1 MTGRGAIIIAI
12 TGLMAL
18 GCTRHD
24 LRQAVDTREES
35 VDHQRL
41 DPLPRAGIGSGAVE
55 TYTLQP
61 GESYRMP
68 QLHTAPP
75 PVLGDREQRRT
86 LALTTVCVQL
96 VVDADGK
103 VERSIPIADRTECQA
118 GAAAENGALRQA
130 VEEAVQH
137 WRFSPAAVC
146 HFAPGRLPREASD
159 CEGADR
165 IEPIPVSLLYAFTFE
180 IVKGRHYVRRKGDGG
195 D

>member
-1 MTGRGAIIIAI
+1 MTGRAAIAI
-12 TGLMAL
+12 AALMML

-24 LRQAVDTREES
+24 IRQAVDTREEN

-41 DPLPRAGIGSGAVE
+41 DPQPPAGIGSGAVE

-75 PVLGDREQRRT
+75 PVLGDREQRQE

-96 VVDADGK
+96 VIDADGK
-103 VERSIPIADRTECQA
+103 VDRSIPIADRTACQA

-130 VEEAVQH
+130 VQEAVQH

-146 HFAPGRLPREASD
+146 HFAPGKHPRDPSD